1 MSRYF
6 FHLVDGGVDADR
18 EGSELPSLQTAKQE
32 AVRLAGAMMRDDPA
46 LFLSHERWSV
56 EVSDEDGLPLFSL
69 NIVATE
75 AQGAKRLSAG

>member
-18 EGSELPSLQTAKQE
+18 DGSELPNLQDAKKE

-46 LFLSHERWSV
+46 LFLTRERWSV
-56 EVSDEDGLPLFSL
+56 EVSDREGLPLFSL
-69 NIVATE
+69 NVVATE
-75 AQGAKRLSAG
+75 APGARRIL